1 MKILVLAGGLSTER
15 FVSLSSGSLITAALK
30 RRGYDTLMADLYLG
44 VAAEVSALPTLFDT
58 KEIDI
63 FKVDNS
69 VPDLEAIIAEN
80 GGRRE
85 PIGKNILELC
95 KIADAVFFA
104 LHGAMGE
111 NGQLQATLDSF
122 GVKYTGSGYVG
133 SLLAMDKDIAKRL
146 LTVAGVPTPPWLYLS
161 ANGADADEIIN
172 KIGLPAVVKP
182 TSGGSSVGVSIVN
195 TKEELCA
202 ALALSARFESSVIIE
217 KMISGREFTCGIL
230 GDRVLPPVE
239 IIPKKGFYD
248 YENKYQAGAT
258 EEICPPD
265 ISEGELKLISENT
278 KKVFTALRLSGYAR
292 IDYILDENGVFW
304 CLEANTLPGM
314 TPTSLLPQEAAAV
327 GIGYDELCETL
338 ILSAI
343 NKR

>member
-15 FVSLSSGSLITAALK
+15 YVSLSSGSLITAALK

-44 VAAEVSALPTLFDT
+44 VDADERDLTSLFDT
-58 KEIDI
+58 KPNEI
-63 FKVDNS
+63 FKVDNT

-85 PIGKNILELC
+85 PIGKNILKLC
-95 KIADAVFFA
+95 KLADAVFFA

-146 LTVAGVPTPPWLYLS
+146 LVSAGVPTPPWVYLKAS
-161 ANGADADEIIN
+161 EADANSLIE
-172 KIGLPAVVKP
+172 KVGLPAVVKP
-182 TSGGSSVGVSIVN
+182 TNGGSSVGVSIVHN
-195 TKEELCA
+195 KSELVA
-202 ALALSARFESSVIIE
+202 ALALSAKFEENVLVE

-230 GDRVLPPVE
+230 EDTVLPPVE
-239 IIPKKGFYD
+239 IIPKQGFYD

-265 ISEGELKLISENT
+265 ITDAELSLITENT
-278 KKVFTALRLSGYAR
+278 KRAFEALRLSGYAR
-292 IDYILDENGVFW
+292 IDYILDGDGVFW

-314 TPTSLLPQEAAAV
+314 TPTSLLPQEAAAI
-327 GIGYDELCETL
+327 GIEYDELCEKI
-338 ILSAI
+338 ILTAL
-343 NKR
+343 KK